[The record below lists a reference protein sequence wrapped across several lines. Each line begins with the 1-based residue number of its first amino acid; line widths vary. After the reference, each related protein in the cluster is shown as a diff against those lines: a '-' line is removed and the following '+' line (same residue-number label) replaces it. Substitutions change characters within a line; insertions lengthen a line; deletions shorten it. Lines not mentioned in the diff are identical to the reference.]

1 MNMFQRDESIVLNRV
16 ISDESIV
23 LNKAVRT
30 FLCRSFTIAI
40 FQAGGNSSED
50 EIRFEK
56 ASKTQRAIGCKILKC
71 SWPNCQNLCIKIH
84 NTSNG

>member
-23 LNKAVRT
+23 LNRAVRT
-30 FLCRSFTIAI
+30 FLCRSFTIVI

-50 EIRFEK
+50 KIRFEK
-56 ASKTQRAIGCKILKC
+56 ASKTPRAIGCKILKC
-71 SWPNCQNLCIKIH
+71 NWPNCQNLCIKTH

>member
-1 MNMFQRDESIVLNRV
+1 MNMFQHDESTVLNRV

-23 LNKAVRT
+23 LNRAVRT
-30 FLCRSFTIAI
+30 LLCRSFAIAI

-50 EIRFEK
+50 KIGFEK

-71 SWPNCQNLCIKIH
+71 NWPNCQKLCIKIH